1 MYLYM
6 KSIQEKASIESL
18 LFNSCETRPS
28 DGTVRNNRDLNS
40 RDRIM
45 KNQKEY
51 GHRKRIKP

>member
-6 KSIQEKASIESL
+6 KSIQEKASIEAL

-28 DGTVRNNRDLNS
+28 AGTVRNNRDLNP